1 MLNVEFFGT
10 RIEKIKID
18 EKNLKKLIE
27 IRLTSM
33 SLRAQSRTNERL
45 RYFDFAQ
52 SDRERIKII
61 VTSSEPVLSFV
72 EMGTAEKGFIQI
84 FPFF

>member
-1 MLNVEFFGT
+1 ME
-10 RIEKIKID
+10 
-18 EKNLKKLIE
+18 
-27 IRLTSM
+27 
-33 SLRAQSRTNERL
+33 SRTNEN
-45 RYFDFAQ
+45 FDSAQ

>member
-10 RIEKIKID
+10 RIGKIKID

-33 SLRAQSRTNERL
+33 SLRAQSRTNESL
-45 RYFDFAQ
+45 RFR
-52 SDRERIKII
+52 S
-61 VTSSEPVLSFV
+61 V
-72 EMGTAEKGFIQI
+72 
-84 FPFF
+84 

>member
-1 MLNVEFFGT
+1 MS
-10 RIEKIKID
+10 KC
-18 EKNLKKLIE
+18 LKKLKLIFE
-27 IRLTSM
+27 LAFELEFEKIIKIL